1 MILIMIS
8 EIDKINIEDST
19 KAFRSLMKDFFQLV
33 RDLNGTLERIDY
45 FLHPED
51 LPLDNDLLFPESVQK
66 YEDS

>member
-33 RDLNGTLERIDY
+33 RDLNGVLERIDY

-51 LPLDNDLLFPESVQK
+51 LPLDNDLLFPESEQK
-66 YEDS
+66 YEN